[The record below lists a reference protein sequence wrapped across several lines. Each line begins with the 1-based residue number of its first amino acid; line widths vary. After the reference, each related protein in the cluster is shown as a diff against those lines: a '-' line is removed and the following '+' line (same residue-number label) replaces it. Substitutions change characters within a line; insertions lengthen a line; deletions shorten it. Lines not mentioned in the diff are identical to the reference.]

1 MSAEIIILW
10 KGIPYHLVPEE
21 AKIHQSVFPP
31 GFPFVRHTHPA
42 YHLILVE
49 QASCTL
55 DVTGCS
61 PLLCRENTLLL
72 INPNVEHRFIYA
84 DTRGCMH
91 SSLIWNFVDAAGRR
105 LLRPLQELGGRPGR
119 EALRPYAATVLTPVQ
134 ASGFRLR
141 QRECE
146 RFLSRRDPGVSSLKF
161 FNLVS
166 FGMELLWG
174 DHWPRGTDSGRLGTA
189 DNLTERI
196 QTLIET
202 HFPDPDF
209 TVRRLAGSLQF
220 SVSYLNAVFSR
231 ENGCSIATALRMRRL
246 EYAREL
252 LKNTTHSV
260 KYIYE
265 QCGFT
270 RQNYF
275 AAAFRRESGMTP
287 LEYRKHFRRGTPEDS
302 FS

>member
-1 MSAEIIILW
+1 MSAEITILW
-10 KGIPYHLVPEE
+10 NETPYHLVPEE
-21 AKIHQSVFPP
+21 AKIHHSVFPP
-31 GFPFVRHTHPA
+31 GFPFPRHVHPA

-49 QASCTL
+49 QACCTL
-55 DVTGCS
+55 DVTGSS

-72 INPNVEHRFIYA
+72 INPNVEHRFLYT

-91 SSLIWNFVDAAGRR
+91 SSLIWNFIDAAGHR
-105 LLRPLQELGGRPGR
+105 LLRPLQELGGRSGK
-119 EALRPYAATVLTPVQ
+119 EALRPYVATLLTPVQ

-146 RFLSRRDPGVSSLKF
+146 RFLSCRDPGVSSMKF

-166 FGMELLWG
+166 FSMELLWG
-174 DHWPRGTDSGRLGTA
+174 SLWARDPRREEGSAAL
-189 DNLTERI
+189 LSERV

-202 HFPDPDF
+202 CFPDPDF
-209 TVRRLAGSLQF
+209 NVRRLAGQLQF

-252 LKNTTHSV
+252 LKNTTHSI

-275 AAAFRRESGMTP
+275 AAAFRQESGMTP
-287 LEYRKHFRRGTPEDS
+287 LEYRKHFNRNAPENRS
-302 FS
+302 T